1 MMCALSEF
9 SDAISGDTAQA
20 SLNMRRYRRSAVDK
34 SGGTSRVHTLLGP
47 SFTEQKCSICSRAT
61 KYGLI
66 DVVESIDELED
77 RWSILSI
84 VDDDGTEKQAAVAW
98 LAVIPSN
105 LI

>member
-1 MMCALSEF
+1 MSKLAS
-9 SDAISGDTAQA
+9 AISGDTAQA
-20 SLNMRRYRRSAVDK
+20 SLNMRRYRRSEVDK

-47 SFTEQKCSICSRAT
+47 SFTEQKCSICSRVT
-61 KYGLI
+61 KSGLI

-77 RWSILSI
+77 GWSILSI
-84 VDDDGTEKQAAVAW
+84 ANDDGAEKQVVVAW